1 MSAMIKAENITMHY
15 TKTNVL
21 RNVNFYASTGEI
33 HALIGRNASGK
44 TTLGL
49 ILSGALSPSGGSV
62 SFENSFVSDYQT
74 AGNLGIFMAE
84 QNPRLFPDLDIYESI
99 IYGHE
104 KRIFGSNAF
113 MPGRAKMIELSKAV
127 MGKVGLN
134 IDPRTKTCKISEG
147 ELQLVNI
154 ARVLVCNPR
163 VFILDEF
170 SASLTWLETQKIF
183 AVLKQMRTENRCI
196 ILISH
201 NLNDIQADCDR
212 VSVFDTKGDLSEYTM
227 EEAGRL
233 PLAELM
239 FGNNRAFKY
248 PYLPVE
254 RGKIVLSVK
263 NINAGI
269 LKNVS
274 FRLYQ
279 GELLGIAG
287 LVGSGRTTLVNAIFN
302 RSCNTGSSIE
312 MFDVDQGTYVK
323 RIGTVPENCDEAMFK
338 FSSIGE
344 NVIISN
350 LRKIAR
356 GLLLSDVSGK
366 IYARDIVD
374 RMGIIPRNIS
384 SCPHLLSG
392 GNKQKVIIA
401 RILFSNSNVI
411 LFDEPTKN
419 IDAAGKVDFYNILN
433 QMRKKGVAVIL
444 ISSDFLELIGMCSR
458 ILVLRKGRQIRELD
472 PRDTSLE
479 ELYALTNKNGED

>member
-1 MSAMIKAENITMHY
+1 MSAMIRAENIIMHY
-15 TKTNVL
+15 AETDVL
-21 RNVNFYASTGEI
+21 RGINFSASTGEI
-33 HALIGRNASGK
+33 HALTGRNASGK

-49 ILSGALSPSGGSV
+49 ILSGALSPAGGSV
-62 SFENSFVSDYQT
+62 SFGDSPVSDYQT
-74 AGNLGIFMAE
+74 AGNLGIFMVE

-104 KRIFGSNAF
+104 KRIFGSNVF
-113 MPGRAKMIELSKAV
+113 MPGRAKMIGLSKAV

-134 IDPRTKTCKISEG
+134 IDPRTKTRNLSEG

-154 ARVLVCNPR
+154 ARVLACNPT
-163 VFILDEF
+163 VLILDEF
-170 SASLTWLETQKIF
+170 SAPLTWFETQNIF
-183 AVLKQMRTENRCI
+183 AILRQMRTDGKCI

-201 NLNDIQADCDR
+201 NLDDIQANCDR
-212 VSVFDTKGDLSEYTM
+212 VSIFDTDGNLSEYTM
-227 EEAGRL
+227 DEAGRL
-233 PLAELM
+233 PLTELM
-239 FGNNRAFKY
+239 FGNNRALKY

-254 RGKIVLSVK
+254 KGKIVLSVK

-274 FRLYQ
+274 FKLYQ

-302 RSCNTGSSIE
+302 RSGDTGSFIE
-312 MFDVDQGTYVK
+312 MFDVDQGAHAK
-323 RIGTVPENCDEAMFK
+323 RMGTVPENCDEAMFK

-350 LRKIAR
+350 LRKTAK
-356 GLLLSDVSGK
+356 GLLVSDVSGK

-374 RMGIIPRNIS
+374 RLGIIPRDIS
-384 SCPHLLSG
+384 SYPHLLSG

-401 RILFSNSNVI
+401 RLLFSNSNVI

-433 QMRKKGVAVIL
+433 QMRKKGAAVIL

-458 ILVLRKGRQIRELD
+458 ILVLRNGRHIRELD
-472 PRDTSLE
+472 PRDTTLE
-479 ELYALTNKNGED
+479 ELYMLTNKNRED